1 VEVESFEIKELSRLR
16 IGAEIYLKTS
26 IKKKAIDLVCAN
38 AAPDSIAGFKY
49 LHRDSCLMKSHGA
62 CQTRKSGAN
71 NEDRKRRGVRHGD

>member
-1 VEVESFEIKELSRLR
+1 VEFESFEIKELSRLR
-16 IGAEIYLKTS
+16 IGAQIHLKTS

-49 LHRDSCLMKSHGA
+49 LNRDSRFVKSHSA
-62 CQTRKSGAN
+62 CQPRESGAN